1 MDGFFVSWYEYMP
14 DLMFCYIS
22 LLLPLVFWVHTSISK
37 NSNEI
42 FSKLCFGKIDFYTY
56 NSSITKYI
64 LSKCKHTMNSL
75 NTTKTWTP
83 TLKWLFII
91 RIRAIWPSFRNFY
104 ISYVFGN
111 HTHKFIIYSG
121 KQRMWVL
128 LEAVEE
134 AR

>member
-22 LLLPLVFWVHTSISK
+22 LLLPLVFWVHISK

-42 FSKLCFGKIDFYTY
+42 FSKLCFGKIYFYTY

-64 LSKCKHTMNSL
+64 LNKCKHTMNSR

-111 HTHKFIIYSG
+111 HTHKLIIYSG
-121 KQRMWVL
+121 KRRMWVL